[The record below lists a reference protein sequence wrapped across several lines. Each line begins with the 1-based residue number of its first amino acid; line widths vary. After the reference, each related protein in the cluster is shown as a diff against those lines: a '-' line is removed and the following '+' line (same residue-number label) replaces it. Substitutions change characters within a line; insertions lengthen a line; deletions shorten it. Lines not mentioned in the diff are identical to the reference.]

1 MDLRFFRSE
10 PDAPVEWPLQ
20 QPQQPGETSD
30 TAAVVLVAL
39 ERHNDP
45 DALNH
50 LGHDFYGAYGDGEL
64 IDEWAEEQ
72 PLEALDRDQLPTP
85 LTWFPAPFSTSE
97 A

>member
-1 MDLRFFRSE
+1 MDFRFFRSE
-10 PDAPVEWPLQ
+10 PNAPVAW
-20 QPQQPGETSD
+20 PQQFVDEPGQSPAIMLT
-30 TAAVVLVAL
+30 LF

-50 LGHDFYGAYGDGEL
+50 LGFDFYGAYGDGDL

-72 PLEALDRDQLPTP
+72 PVEAIDRDQLPAQ
-85 LTWFPAPFSTSE
+85 LTWFPSPFPDLQ